1 MTPQNNIAKRA
12 HDIFNFANP
21 LKKSNT
27 QAKNIPTSPFSPSQ
41 QSVKSVVTN
50 IGPNSMKSRK
60 IKKCRDSY
68 DFYFATQIN
77 SPKEHGGSFASANEK
92 NIKAEQLTI
101 TLPEDSYDKKNLFE
115 STKKEN
121 SIESETDLQ
130 EALSDI
136 SSLISNRPEG

>member
-1 MTPQNNIAKRA
+1 MTPQNSVAKRA

-50 IGPNSMKSRK
+50 IEPNSTKSRK
-60 IKKCRDSY
+60 LKKCRDSY
-68 DFYFATQIN
+68 DFYFATKIN
-77 SPKEHGGSFASANEK
+77 SETTSPKEHGGSFASANEK

-101 TLPEDSYDKKNLFE
+101 TLPEDFYDKKNLVK

-121 SIESETDLQ
+121 FDSKK
-130 EALSDI
+130 
-136 SSLISNRPEG
+136 SSV